1 MNWRLWRKQDPEDF
15 SKYLPERPASNKE
28 KLIAACQKRGVP
40 IYVTDQSET
49 SSGPYA
55 AMRAVAPESELH
67 TRLLQAIAV
76 ERARNANRI
85 AWLALVVAMAS
96 LIITVVK

>member
-1 MNWRLWRKQDPEDF
+1 MNWRFWRKHDPEDF
-15 SKYLPERPASNKE
+15 SKYLPEGPASNKE

-40 IYVTDQSET
+40 IHVADQSET

-55 AMRAVAPESELH
+55 ALRAVAPESELH
-67 TRLLQAIAV
+67 ARLLQAIAA

-85 AWLALVVAMAS
+85 AWLALVVAAAG